1 MKKKALAL
9 LLPMAMVLSLLAGCS
24 GEKETAEP
32 AAPAATEK
40 AAQATEKQADNSD
53 VTLQIVVWST
63 PSDEYLDVLANAFTE
78 ETGIKI
84 EYQKLATDNADYKQK
99 VNIMVN
105 GGTYYDGMFIVDGA
119 QLPPLVEKGYVEPL
133 TDYIARDI
141 NKDDYS
147 GKVDVFTFDDGETYA
162 MPIRGDYYMIF
173 YNKDLFDQ
181 YNVPYPTDDMTWDDF
196 EQLTYQLTGKD
207 NVYGGLL
214 FNWPAM
220 VYNWAWQS
228 GEYNVCSGVYD
239 CLIPEYE
246 RTLRMQDAGSIVD
259 YAVLSAGS
267 GDAAFENGNI
277 AMQINGTWNVGFCIN
292 YEKEGDL
299 TFDWDVAHLPYHDEK
314 DKGNIVGSVTPMTIS
329 STSVHKEET
338 WEFIKFVSGEKGA
351 AILAKYGMLPA
362 LTTDSAVNA
371 YVDTDGAPENLTN
384 AMKCACFYMDKPPL
398 PDIASYKQILDE
410 EHSLIMLGEETIEEG
425 IANINA
431 RAAEVGK

>member
-105 GGTYYDGMFIVDGA
+105 GGTYYDGLCIVDGA

-196 EQLTYQLTGKD
+196 EQLTYQFTGKD

-220 VYNWAWQS
+220 VYN
-228 GEYNVCSGVYD
+228 
-239 CLIPEYE
+239 
-246 RTLRMQDAGSIVD
+246 
-259 YAVLSAGS
+259 
-267 GDAAFENGNI
+267 
-277 AMQINGTWNVGFCIN
+277 
-292 YEKEGDL
+292 
-299 TFDWDVAHLPYHDEK
+299 
-314 DKGNIVGSVTPMTIS
+314 
-329 STSVHKEET
+329 
-338 WEFIKFVSGEKGA
+338 
-351 AILAKYGMLPA
+351 
-362 LTTDSAVNA
+362 
-371 YVDTDGAPENLTN
+371 
-384 AMKCACFYMDKPPL
+384 
-398 PDIASYKQILDE
+398 
-410 EHSLIMLGEETIEEG
+410 
-425 IANINA
+425 
-431 RAAEVGK
+431 